1 VQVDRP
7 VMPAEAAVREIP
19 VAVGQE
25 RRRPAAGTRR
35 WQLLLV
41 AGWLLQAGLRFW
53 LGHSQTVPLANPDES
68 AYLVA
73 AQILAGGPHANFG
86 HSTLYPAGYP
96 LLISPVFW
104 FLHNPA
110 TEYHAV
116 IVINSLVS
124 ALIMPLAY
132 VACRRLGLNKPLA
145 YAAAMTTALLPAGV
159 FYSDYAMTDAIFPVL
174 MLAWLL
180 VTHSWMTARSVRGQ
194 YLAAVGSALLA
205 GYMYAVHSRGLVVV
219 GCLVLLGA
227 LFLLTRLVPRGT
239 VFAAAAAGA
248 VVLAISYGLN
258 QLLVRD
264 LYPEGPR
271 SMSKEVDARLQN
283 AHQLVLVA
291 EKTFG
296 QLWRLTLDSWGVAAI
311 GVVAVV
317 VVLVRRDTDIQTRIM
332 AGLAVAITAGIAIST
347 PFALPADQPQAWA
360 SGRYLDCM
368 IIAFFLPGLVVLLR
382 GSKRLVL
389 IYALAA
395 AGPTM
400 LTGVVV
406 EAYVGTAVPTAG
418 FGAAFNF
425 AEPAVLTQN
434 WVQANIFLATAVALA
449 LLAAWV
455 AIAVLLPRYRV
466 AVLAGLAVVSLVA
479 VVQMTSNITRASN
492 PMEKASAF
500 GLLGALKPG
509 ETIAVS
515 DALGY
520 QIWMPEDYEIWW
532 TSPVFFNPATSSP
545 PAGTDVVEVP
555 WIAGVAEHDTW
566 PTAPAGWHVIA
577 ADQETGWVAWHA
589 P

>member
-1 VQVDRP
+1 VDQP
-7 VMPAEAAVREIP
+7 VMPAETAVREMP
-19 VAVGQE
+19 VTVNQE
-25 RRRPAAGTRR
+25 RKRSAATPRS

-41 AGWLLQAGLRFW
+41 AGWVFQAGLRIW

-104 FLHNPA
+104 FFTNPA
-110 TEYHAV
+110 TQYHAV

-132 VACRRLGLNKPLA
+132 VACQRLGLDRRLA
-145 YAAAMTTALLPAGV
+145 YGAAMTTALLPTAV

-180 VTHSWMTARSVRGQ
+180 VTHSWMCARSVRGQ

-205 GYMYAVHSRGLVVV
+205 GYMYAVHSRGLVVI
-219 GCLVLLGA
+219 GCLVLLGV

-248 VVLAISYGLN
+248 VVLAIAWTLN
-258 QLLVRD
+258 KVLVRD

-271 SMSKEVDARLQN
+271 SMSKEVDARLQSV
-283 AHQLVLVA
+283 HQLVLVA

-296 QLWRLTLDSWGVAAI
+296 QLWRLMLDSWGIAAI

-317 VVLVRRDTDIQTRIM
+317 VVLVRRDTTIQTRIM

-347 PFALPADQPQAWA
+347 PFALPANQPQAWA

-382 GSKRLVL
+382 GSKRTVL
-389 IYALAA
+389 IYAVAA
-395 AGPTM
+395 AVPAM

-406 EAYVGTAVPTAG
+406 DAYVGTSAPTAG

-434 WVQANIFLATAVALA
+434 WVHANIFLATAVALA
-449 LLAAWV
+449 LLGAWV

-466 AVLAGLAVVSLVA
+466 VVLAGLSVVSLVA

-492 PMEKASAF
+492 PVEKGSAF
-500 GLLGALKPG
+500 GLLNALKPG
-509 ETIAVS
+509 EKIAVS

-520 QIWMPEDYEIWW
+520 QIWMPEDYEISW
-532 TSPVFFNPATSSP
+532 TSPVFFDQATSP
-545 PAGTDVVEVP
+545 PPPGTDVVEVP

-566 PTAPAGWHVIA
+566 PTAPEGWHIIA
-577 ADQETGWVAWHA
+577 ADQQTGWVAWHA

>member
-1 VQVDRP
+1 VDQP
-7 VMPAEAAVREIP
+7 VMPAQAAVSP
-19 VAVGQE
+19 VPAAGQA
-25 RRRPAAGTRR
+25 RHARQRPAARDRR
-35 WQLLLV
+35 WQLLLL
-41 AGWLLQAGLRFW
+41 AGWLFQAGLRAW

-104 FLHNPA
+104 FFTNPA
-110 TEYHAV
+110 SVYHAV

-132 VACRRLGLNKPLA
+132 VACLRLGLSKRLA
-145 YAAAMTTALLPAGV
+145 YGAAMTTALLPAGL
-159 FYSDYAMTDAIFPVL
+159 FYSDYALADAIFPVL
-174 MLAWLL
+174 VLAWLL
-180 VTHSWMTARSVRGQ
+180 VTDSWLRSTSVRGQ

-205 GYMYAVHSRGLVVV
+205 GYMYAVHARGEVIV
-219 GCLVLLGA
+219 GCLVLLG
-227 LFLLTRLVPRGT
+227 LLLLATRLVPRGT
-239 VFAAAAAGA
+239 VYAAGAAGA
-248 VVLAISYGLN
+248 VALAIAFLLN
-258 QLLVRD
+258 RVLLRD

-271 SMSKEVDARLQN
+271 SMSSEVVARLDSD
-283 AHQLVLVA
+283 HQLVLVV
-291 EKTFG
+291 EKTLG
-296 QLWRLTLDSWGVAAI
+296 EMWRLSLDSWGVSAI
-311 GVVAVV
+311 GLVAVV
-317 VVLVRRDTDIQTRIM
+317 VVLVRRDTEIATRIM
-332 AGLAVAITAGIAIST
+332 AGLAVLVTAGIAIST

-368 IIAFFLPGLVVLLR
+368 IIAFFLVGLVVLLR
-382 GSKRLVL
+382 ASKRRVL

-395 AGPTM
+395 AVPT
-400 LTGVVV
+400 LVTADVVY
-406 EAYVGTAVPTAG
+406 AYIGATVPTAG

-425 AEPAVLTQN
+425 AEPAFLTQN
-434 WVQANIFLATAVALA
+434 WVAANVFLATGVAL
-449 LLAAWV
+449 LLLGVWV

-466 AVLAGLAVVSLVA
+466 VVLAGLAAVSLFA
-479 VVQMTSNITRASN
+479 VIQMTSDVTRASN
-492 PMEKASAF
+492 PMEKGSAF
-500 GLLGALKPG
+500 GLLNALHPG

-532 TSPVFFNPATSSP
+532 TAPTFFNPTTSPP

-555 WIAGVAEHDTW
+555 WVSGVTEQGTW
-566 PTAPAGWHVIA
+566 PTAPKGWHIIA
-577 ADQETGWVAWHA
+577 SDQQTGWVAWRA